1 MKSYFQTFRLFC
13 SSLRFIQ
20 FRACC
25 CGSIHIGNLLALVV
39 KIPFWIDN
47 SSGGRPSDVHLL
59 EKESH
64 PNLIAIRLLQN
75 YTVYIKKNLFLKHL
89 KFSHPIFEKL
99 IFQIKLHNFIKLFIS
114 YKHYNFQFLCKD
126 LYTYL
131 LTSTS
136 LVSSSSSLNGSLSGT
151 SLLCKSS
158 TQSVYTISLRNS
170 QLKAPT

>member
-99 IFQIKLHNFIKLFIS
+99 IFQIKLQNFIKLFIS
-114 YKHYNFQFLCKD
+114 YKHYNFHSFSVK
-126 LYTYL
+126 
-131 LTSTS
+131 TSTHTCWLPLHWSVVPPAWMVHSVGPPFYVS
-136 LVSSSSSLNGSLSGT
+136 LPPSPCTPYHYGIPS
-151 SLLCKSS
+151 
-158 TQSVYTISLRNS
+158 
-170 QLKAPT
+170 